1 MFKLKSNYPQ
11 SFFTGAILRSKAS
24 LKQTTS
30 ILRVCLQIRGCSYK
44 SLEFVNDLNTTKKT
58 KKHGIYATQVVPLWV
73 QLSWCFLL
81 GAHFCQHQIWDP
93 PPIGRPALPQVFSTT
108 FRQEN
113 AKRYAKKCE
122 GYSRW
127 DSTKKH
133 AFSNSKLPL
142 SSFLNTMSWSS
153 LRFHTTFFKFTWRM
167 PLICF

>member
-24 LKQTTS
+24 LKQTTC

-44 SLEFVNDLNTTKKT
+44 SLEFVNDLNTKKKT

-108 FRQEN
+108 FRQG
-113 AKRYAKKCE
+113 KTQK
-122 GYSRW
+122 G
-127 DSTKKH
+127 
-133 AFSNSKLPL
+133 
-142 SSFLNTMSWSS
+142 
-153 LRFHTTFFKFTWRM
+153 M
-167 PLICF
+167 PRNVKDTVDEIQQKNMLFRIPNCLWVPS